1 METDKGSEEVYRRGI
16 KMIVIKVRMIF
27 TVSLF
32 VLFCSSEAMAAGT
45 AAGTPI
51 SNMATATYTLGA
63 STLTQDSNVEVITVD
78 ELIDMTLIWQDAADV
93 GVKSGDADSALTFN
107 LSNTGNGSEKFN
119 LSANSTLGTGD
130 FDPTLT
136 GIFFDTNGNGTY
148 DSGIDTQHVA
158 GVNDPV
164 LAADASVT
172 LFLVNSIPLAL
183 ADGDRGNSEIS
194 VVSSTGSGA
203 PGAVFAGFGDALT
216 DAIIGS
222 SGGASSLTGSY
233 IVSSVALALAKSYLI
248 SDQSGGSQPMPG
260 ATISYTITA
269 TVTGVGTATALVVTD
284 PIPADTTY
292 RAGTLKLDG
301 VLLSDA
307 VDGDAGDVG
316 VTTAGTVTVNLG
328 SVAAGSGAQTITFDV
343 TIN

>member
-1 METDKGSEEVYRRGI
+1 METDNGIEASLKRGI
-16 KMIVIKVRMIF
+16 KMIDMKRRIILM
-27 TVSLF
+27 VSLF
-32 VLFCSSEAMAAGT
+32 MLFCSSEAMATGT

-51 SNMATATYTLGA
+51 SNMATATYTIGA

-78 ELIDMTLIWQDAADV
+78 ELIDMTLIWQDASDV
-93 GVKSGDADSALTFN
+93 GVSSGDVDSVLTFN

-148 DSGIDTQHVA
+148 DSGTDTQHVA
-158 GVNDPV
+158 GTNDPV

-183 ADGDRGNSEIS
+183 TDGDRGNSEIS

-203 PGAVFAGFGDALT
+203 AGTVFAGLGDSFT

-222 SGGASSLTGSY
+222 SGGASSLTGTY
-233 IVSSVALALAKSYLI
+233 IVSSIAMALVKSYII
-248 SDQSGGSQPMPG
+248 SDQFGGNQPVPG

-269 TVTGVGTATALVVTD
+269 TVTGVGTSTALVVTD
-284 PIPADTTY
+284 PIPAETTY
-292 RAGTLKLDG
+292 TAGTLKLDA

-307 VDGDAGDVG
+307 ADGDEGDVG
-316 VTTAGTVTVNLG
+316 ATTAGTVTVTLG
-328 SVAAGSGAQTITFDV
+328 NVAAGSAAQTITFDV